1 MTLVERFAA
10 RRCVTAQALAEQPTR
25 TLDALAAGEIS
36 TILGFDDDDA
46 VARRLFDLGF
56 TPGER
61 VVRLRRAPLGDP
73 LMFRV
78 GGIEIVLRRAQAR
91 RIVVAA

>member
-10 RRCVTAQALAEQPTR
+10 RRCTTAKALAAQSTR
-25 TLDALAAGEIS
+25 TLDVLPAGETSAIV
-36 TILGFDDDDA
+36 GFDSDDV

-56 TPGER
+56 TPGET
-61 VVRLRRAPLGDP
+61 VERLRRAPLGDP

-78 GGIEIVLRRAQAR
+78 GGIEIVLRRAEAH
-91 RIVVAA
+91 RILVAA